1 MQRDNVSMHDPD
13 DWEYGRKIMLHKTI
27 TTFLLAMLLFFI
39 ACSDSSQIGIGR
51 EEQTAAREELEQ
63 LNIAYNSLEFIKAAT
78 RGDVHTVEL
87 FLDAGMNPNAT
98 ATQAGREPAMWH
110 AANNG
115 RLEVMELLLDR
126 GADLDAR
133 YNFGYTILMKAAFND
148 YAKVVEFMLDKG
160 ADPNIKNEFGGTP
173 LMFAAGLGGTE
184 VVQLLLDKG
193 VDVNAVDENGKTALM
208 YAAKE
213 GRTENVRLLKQAG
226 AKK

>member
-1 MQRDNVSMHDPD
+1 
-13 DWEYGRKIMLHKTI
+13 MLYKTI
-27 TTFLLAMLLFFI
+27 TTFLLAMLLSFI
-39 ACSDSSQIGIGR
+39 ACSESSRAGAGR
-51 EEQTAAREELEQ
+51 EEQIAAREELKQ

-87 FLDAGMNPNAT
+87 FLDAGMNPNVT
-98 ATQAGREPAMWH
+98 SRKAGREPALWH

-133 YNFGYTILMKAAFND
+133 QNFGYTVLMKVAFNCQAD
-148 YAKVVEFMLDKG
+148 VLEFLLKRG
-160 ADPNIKNEFGGTP
+160 ADPNIKDESGRTP
-173 LMFAAGLGGTE
+173 LMLAAGLGGTD

-193 VDVNAVDENGKTALM
+193 VDVNAMDENGKTALM

-226 AKK
+226 AEK